1 MLSCMLEKTADK
13 APRLVWLVVQLAQ
26 RILVSFILYSLYAP
40 HPIGINPFKSVLF
53 VTFVKEREKAVGVA
67 KEGEVSPNEQLV
79 WVLWKILKGDGNDVC
94 GCFLPWIFCPLMLI
108 LSTACSLRLDRIHRA
123 RWRDRRFPPS
133 LEQLI

>member
-1 MLSCMLEKTADK
+1 ML
-13 APRLVWLVVQLAQ
+13 LVWFWLAVQLAQ

-40 HPIGINPFKSVLF
+40 HPIAINPFKSVLF

-67 KEGEVSPNEQLV
+67 KKGEVSPNEQFV

-94 GCFLPWIFCPLMLI
+94 GWFLPCILDICPLILI
-108 LSTACSLRLDRIHRA
+108 LSTACSFRLDRIHRA